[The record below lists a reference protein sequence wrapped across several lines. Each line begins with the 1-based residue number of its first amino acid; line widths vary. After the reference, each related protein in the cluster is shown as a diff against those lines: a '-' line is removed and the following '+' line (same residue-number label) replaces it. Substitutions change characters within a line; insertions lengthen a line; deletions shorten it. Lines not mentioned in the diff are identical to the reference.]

1 MRVLFV
7 SCVLVCSGCIFTSDP
22 PPGTLEVR
30 WTIGA
35 GVQTCEEA
43 GLDAVEISLE
53 EEGGDLLGPFTTS
66 CEAGRS
72 GTYPLDDLDEG
83 TYTVVI
89 DALAGGERVYTGRSQ
104 GAYTVESDRTVRTER
119 VVLSPIPASLD
130 VLWRFEDGR
139 QCGFHD
145 VDDLVIQAFLNNAVA
160 EEVTTTCAEGEAL
173 IEDVL
178 PGTYDVQVTALDA
191 FTLEPAYRFTEA
203 NVTVAAGDEAVV
215 DGIFVACEDIADGCL

>member
-7 SCVLVCSGCIFTSDP
+7 SSILVCSGCIFSSDP

-43 GLDAVEISLE
+43 GLDLVEITLE
-53 EEGGDLLGPFTTS
+53 EEGGDLFGPFATS
-66 CEAGRS
+66 CESGRS
-72 GTYPLDDLDEG
+72 GTYSLDDLEEG
-83 TYTVVI
+83 TYTIVI
-89 DALAGGERVYTGRSQ
+89 DALAGEERVYTGTSQ
-104 GAYTVESDRTVRTER
+104 DTYTVESDTTVRTER

-145 VDDLVIQAFLNNAVA
+145 VDELVIRAFLNNAVA

-178 PGTYDVQVTALDA
+178 PGIYDVQVTALDA
-191 FTLEPAYRFTEA
+191 FTLDAAYRFTEA

-215 DGIFVACEDIADGCL
+215 DGCSWHARGIDGGCL